1 MRYTL
6 TVAIKT
12 VLLLSLISVT
22 GLRARAGDN
31 YYFRCINVENGLSQ
45 NTINSIIQDRRGF
58 MWFATKD
65 GLNRYDGKD
74 IRIYMHSNSDPE
86 SLRNDYVNSLYEDSA
101 GKIWVGTD
109 FGVDIFL
116 PQKDRFVHIPVQN
129 DKNGRNGHSV
139 TVITEDT
146 SRHIWI
152 AVEGR
157 GVFKLDIEGNLIS
170 FFSCNDFPELSQVSS
185 ILFDNMGLMWLT
197 SSNGGLYYSADSMDS
212 LHPFIDN
219 QGKEFFKG
227 DPVSCVIEA
236 PFNCLILGSLK
247 KGIWEL
253 NLTSREIRP
262 ILLEDADG
270 FPVRCRKLMMNSSTQ
285 LFAGTESGLFIYN
298 VIDGNYSHFKYSFDN
313 PYSLSA
319 TSVYSLCKDAEGG
332 VWIGT
337 YFGGVN
343 YCSPAYGSFNFY
355 YPQDK
360 SGLKGKRI
368 REICPDN
375 MERLWVGTEDGGLH
389 IFNPVTGKFH
399 FFEESISF
407 NNIHGMC
414 LCDGLLWVGTI
425 ARGVKVVNPRT
436 ERIVRNYENSGD
448 QRPLLDNDIYSI
460 FVTRDKRLFL
470 GTRSGLMLYSPRS
483 DSFEEIAEMKGMH
496 IYDIKEDIHGN
507 LWVATY
513 SNGAWCFKASD
524 GSWHQYLHDNLN
536 RNSLPYDMVISIY
549 IDSHQDVWLTTH
561 GGGCCRYRE
570 ASDDFEVFSSETGLP
585 NNVIYQIIEDD
596 SHNYWMTSNKGLICY
611 SMGDPQSISVYTS
624 DNGLLYNQFNYKS
637 GYKSDDGR
645 IYFGSIDGLMSFYPQ
660 SQKKNSYHPILS
672 ITDFNLPGYDSR
684 PGDDESPLQ
693 NSIEYTEQ
701 LILKSKQN
709 TFSFKIVAPSYV
721 STGDAII
728 RYRLEDYD
736 SEWEKCPRNTIISY
750 SNLKY
755 GDYTFR
761 AIYGEDGT
769 GDELSMNIEIKPPF
783 YLSVWAHCFYLL
795 LAAVTLFVVY
805 ASIKRKNLAKA
816 RMMKQELEQEKER
829 AIYESKINF
838 FTDIAHE
845 IRTPLSLIN
854 GPLEYVLDHSEL
866 QDETREELDIMK
878 QNTERLINLTSQ
890 LLDFK
895 KMENQKYNLSFIK
908 CNVSDIV
915 RKNFVRFTTLARQ
928 KNISFRLDC
937 VGDDI
942 FAWIDKEAY
951 TKVLSNLLNNGLKY
965 AESFL
970 TITLKMKDG
979 GEGFFQLITENDG
992 NIIPASKKEDIFKPF
1007 VRLQN
1012 NNRSNSVPGTGIGL
1026 SFARSLANMHNGTLE
1041 LVPGESTN
1049 VFVLTM
1055 PIEQE
1060 KRFSFAENSESDFME
1075 GISIDNPLSD
1085 TENGETVLIVEDN
1098 AEMRSFL
1105 VKTMSKSFNVL
1116 SAHNGED
1123 AFIQLENK
1131 DVNLIISDIVMPVM
1145 DGIQLCKKIKDDVR
1159 YSHIP
1164 VILLS
1169 AKTNDQS
1176 KIEGMEMGADLY
1188 IEKPFSIKYLQ
1199 ACVHNVL
1206 EARERLLKL
1215 FIQSSSPNP
1224 SITGLSKKDNQF
1236 IERVNEIIEANYSDS
1251 EFSMEEM
1258 AEELNMSRSS
1268 FYRKIT
1274 AVLKMSPNDYLKL
1287 VRLKKA
1293 SVMLTQM
1300 DTRVSEVCYMVG
1312 FNSPSY
1318 FAKCFQ
1324 KQFGITPQEYRK
1336 EHSQTID

>member
-1 MRYTL
+1 MKHTL
-6 TVAIKT
+6 ASALKT
-12 VLLLSLISVT
+12 SLLLYLICVT
-22 GLRARAGDN
+22 GLRAEARDN

-74 IRIYMHSNSDPE
+74 IRIYTHSNSDPQ
-86 SLRNDYVNSLYEDSA
+86 SLRNDYVNSLYEDSD

-116 PQKDRFVHIPVQN
+116 PQKDCFIHFPIEDDN
-129 DKNGRNGHSV
+129 NGKNGHSV
-139 TVITEDT
+139 TVIEEDA

-152 AVEGR
+152 AIEGK
-157 GVFKLDIEGNLIS
+157 GLYKLDVDGNFID

-185 ILFDNMGLMWLT
+185 ILFDKMGLMWIT
-197 SSNGGLYYSADSMDS
+197 CSNGGLYYSSDSMES

-227 DPVSCVIEA
+227 DPISCVIEA

-253 NLTSREIRP
+253 NLSTREIRP
-262 ILLEDADG
+262 VLLEDADG

-285 LFAGTESGLFIYN
+285 LFAGTESGLFIYD
-298 VIDGNYSHFKYSFDN
+298 VIDGHYSHFKDSFDN

-319 TSVYSLCKDAEGG
+319 TSVYSLCKDSEGG

-343 YCSPAYGSFNFY
+343 YCSPEHESFNFY

-360 SGLKGKRI
+360 SGLMGKRI
-368 REICPDN
+368 REICPDD
-375 MERLWVGTEDGGLH
+375 MGRLWVGTEDGGLH
-389 IFNPVTGKFH
+389 VFNPETEKFH
-399 FFEESISF
+399 FIDESISF
-407 NNIHGMC
+407 NNIHGLC
-414 LCDGLLWVGTI
+414 LYDGLLWVGTI
-425 ARGVKVVNPRT
+425 ARGVKVIDPKT
-436 ERIVRNYENSGD
+436 ERIVRNYENTGE
-448 QRPLLDNDIYSI
+448 QKPLQDNDIYSI
-460 FVTRDKRLFL
+460 FATRDKRLFL
-470 GTRSGLMLYSPRS
+470 GSRSGLMLYNPGTDR
-483 DSFEEIAEMKGMH
+483 FVEIEDMKGKH

-513 SNGAWCFKASD
+513 SHGAWCLKASD
-524 GSWHQYLHDNLN
+524 GIWYQYLHDNQD
-536 RNSLPYDMVISIY
+536 RNSLPYDMVIGIY
-549 IDSHQDVWLTTH
+549 IDTHQDVWLMTH
-561 GGGCCRYRE
+561 GGGCCRFRE

-596 SHNYWMTSNKGLICY
+596 DHNYWMTSNKGLICY
-611 SMGDPQSISVYTS
+611 SIKDHQSISVYTS

-660 SQKKNSYHPILS
+660 SQNKNSYHPILS
-672 ITDFNLPGYDSR
+672 ITDFDLPGYDFR
-684 PGDDESPLQ
+684 PGDDASPFR
-693 NSIEYTEQ
+693 NSIEYTDE

-721 STGDAII
+721 STGDAMIH
-728 RYRLEDYD
+728 YRLDDYD
-736 SEWEKCPRNTIISY
+736 SKWEKCSRNTTISY
-750 SNLKY
+750 SNLKH

-761 AIYGEDGT
+761 AIYGEDGM
-769 GDELSMNIEIKPPF
+769 GDELSLKIKIKPPF
-783 YLSVWAHCFYLL
+783 YLSTGALCFYFLI
-795 LAAVTLFVVY
+795 AAVTLFVVY
-805 ASIKRKNLAKA
+805 AGVKRKRTAKV

-845 IRTPLSLIN
+845 IKTPLSLIN

-866 QDETREELDIMK
+866 QEETREELDIMK
-878 QNTERLINLTSQ
+878 QNTERLISLTSQ

-895 KMENQKYNLSFIK
+895 KMENQRYNLSFTN

-915 RKNFVRFTTLARQ
+915 RKNFVRFTALARQ
-928 KNISFRLDC
+928 KNISLRLDC
-937 VGDDI
+937 TGDDI
-942 FAWIDKEAY
+942 FAWIDREAF

-965 AESFL
+965 ADSFL

-979 GEGFFQLITENDG
+979 SDDSFQLLTENDG
-992 NIIPASKKEDIFKPF
+992 NIIPASEKEEIFKPF
-1007 VRLQN
+1007 VRLHN
-1012 NNRSNSVPGTGIGL
+1012 NTGPNSISGTGIGL

-1055 PIEQE
+1055 PIEQDE
-1060 KRFSFAENSESDFME
+1060 RLLFDENPESDF
-1075 GISIDNPLSD
+1075 IDETLNENPLSD
-1085 TENGETVLIVEDN
+1085 SKNDVTVLVVEDN

-1105 VKTMSKSFNVL
+1105 VKMMSKSFNVL
-1116 SAHNGED
+1116 SAQNGED
-1123 AFIQLENK
+1123 ALAQLENNS
-1131 DVNLIISDIVMPVM
+1131 VSLIISDIVMPVM
-1145 DGIQLCKKIKDDVR
+1145 DGILFCKKVKDDVR

-1176 KIEGMEMGADLY
+1176 KIEGMETGADLY
-1188 IEKPFSIKYLQ
+1188 IEKPFSIKFLL
-1199 ACVHNVL
+1199 ACVNNVL

-1215 FIQSSSPNP
+1215 FIQSSSSNP
-1224 SITGLSKKDNQF
+1224 SITGLSQKDNLF
-1236 IERVNEIIEANYSDS
+1236 INRVNEIIEANYSDS
-1251 EFSMEEM
+1251 EFSMEEL
-1258 AEELNMSRSS
+1258 AFELSMSRSS

-1274 AVLKMSPNDYLKL
+1274 SVLKMSPNDYLKL
-1287 VRLKKA
+1287 IRLKKA
-1293 SVMLTQM
+1293 SVMLSQV

-1324 KQFGITPQEYRK
+1324 KQFGTTPQEYRK
-1336 EHSQTID
+1336 EHCQSID